1 MSRAVAR
8 TASALLSIGLCA
20 APSLASAQDRSPWL
34 PPPALEQ
41 PVATLPPPGVPRAVA
56 PPPPR
61 SPLPPLLTRPLSLPA
76 GMITLQW
83 GAGFAYS
90 TLASSGF
97 SRTNGGLGL
106 SFDLS
111 AGLGKHLQLDFGTGL
126 RFATLL
132 AADRYGRVFRN
143 EVFQTGNRFVGNPWL
158 KLRYAFLD
166 DGARP
171 FGVGVEVLLQAPVAQ
186 ASAWSVGLGVPLQIS
201 LPPSARLRVESGVF
215 MQFVLSEGS
224 SLRNVLNIPLRVLF
238 GISEGF
244 AVGIVTGVQLGNA
257 LRSDVTDPRVQL
269 GLVLRGRVTASVEIS
284 GQAML
289 PAASPSGLDA
299 YGLGLSVTHRVR

>member
-1 MSRAVAR
+1 MRR
-8 TASALLSIGLCA
+8 TVVRTTSALLSLGLGA
-20 APSLASAQDRSPWL
+20 APIPSFAQDRSPWL

-41 PVATLPPPGVPRAVA
+41 PVAPLPPPGVPRAVV

-90 TLASSGF
+90 SLGGVGF
-97 SRTNGGLGL
+97 VRTNGGLGL

-126 RFATLL
+126 RFSTLL
-132 AADRYGRVFRN
+132 AADRYGRVFRDD
-143 EVFQTGNRFVGNPWL
+143 VFQTGNRFVGNPWV

-166 DGARP
+166 DGSRP
-171 FGVGVEVLLQAPVAQ
+171 LGVGVEALLQAPLAE
-186 ASAWSVGLGVPLQIS
+186 ASAWSVGLGVPVQIA
-201 LPPSARLRVESGVF
+201 LPSARLRVESGVF

-224 SLRNVLNIPLRVLF
+224 AIHNVLNIPVRVLL
-238 GISEGF
+238 GVSEGF
-244 AVGIVTGVQLGNA
+244 GVGVVTGVQLGNA
-257 LRSDVTDPRVQL
+257 LRSDATDPRVQL

-299 YGLGLSVTHRVR
+299 YGLGLAVTHRAR

>member
-1 MSRAVAR
+1 VSRAVAR
-8 TASALLSIGLCA
+8 TAAALLSLGLCA
-20 APSLASAQDRSPWL
+20 APSLSSAQDRSPWL

-56 PPPPR
+56 PPAPR

-76 GMITLQW
+76 GMVTLQW

-90 TLASSGF
+90 TLPDSGF
-97 SRTNGGLGL
+97 SRTNGGLGI

-132 AADRYGRVFRN
+132 AADRYGRVFRD
-143 EVFQTGNRFVGNPWL
+143 EVFQTGNRFVGNPWV
-158 KLRYAFLD
+158 KLRYSFLD
-166 DGARP
+166 DGSRA
-171 FGVGVEVLLQAPVAQ
+171 FSVGVEALLQAPVAE

-201 LPPSARLRVESGVF
+201 LPSASLRVESGVF

-224 SLRNVLNIPLRVLF
+224 SIRNVLNVPVRVLF
-238 GISEGF
+238 GVSEGF
-244 AVGIVTGVQLGNA
+244 AVGVVTGMQLGNA
-257 LRSDVTDPRVQL
+257 LRSDVTDPRAQL

-289 PAASPSGLDA
+289 PAVSPSGLDA
-299 YGLGLSVTHRVR
+299 YGLGLSVTHRAR

>member
-1 MSRAVAR
+1 VSRTVVRA
-8 TASALLSIGLCA
+8 TSALLSLGLCA
-20 APSLASAQDRSPWL
+20 APSLSSAQDRSPWL

-41 PVATLPPPGVPRAVA
+41 PVAALPPPGVPRPVA
-56 PPPPR
+56 LPPPR
-61 SPLPPLLTRPLSLPA
+61 APLPPLLTRPLSLPA

-90 TLASSGF
+90 SLGSAGF

-126 RFATLL
+126 RFSTLL
-132 AADRYGRVFRN
+132 AADRYGRVFRDD
-143 EVFQTGNRFVGNPWL
+143 VFQTGNRFVGNPWL
-158 KLRYAFLD
+158 KLRYSFLD
-166 DGARP
+166 DGSRP
-171 FGVGVEVLLQAPVAQ
+171 LSVGVEALLQAPVAE
-186 ASAWSVGLGVPLQIS
+186 ASAWSVGLGVPLQVA
-201 LPPSARLRVESGVF
+201 LPSARLRVESGVF

-224 SLRNVLNIPLRVLF
+224 TTRNVLNIPVRVLL
-238 GISEGF
+238 GVSEGF
-244 AVGIVTGVQLGNA
+244 AVGVVTGVQLGNA
-257 LRSDVTDPRVQL
+257 LRSDATDPRVQL

-289 PAASPSGLDA
+289 PSASPSGLDA
-299 YGLGLSVTHRVR
+299 YGLGLAVTHRAR